1 MRMILVVVGAVAVAI
16 ALIGAFAVGRLSAQ
30 ELTASCRMCPSTYIP
45 AGEIAEFTALGRADL
60 SLIDQQMRA
69 IDIGKSQVEVALV
82 HRGKLDG
89 PGARSVAEH
98 DLVSE
103 VYYILSGSGTN
114 RTGPDLVDPK
124 RRPATDRAVQRL
136 NGPGAD
142 AADIRNAAEHEL
154 KAGDVLVIPAG
165 TGHQFTKIDDHITYL
180 MIRVDPDKVVPLMD
194 EAASQAY
201 RAGHRQK

>member
-1 MRMILVVVGAVAVAI
+1 MSWI
-16 ALIGAFAVGRLSAQ
+16 
-30 ELTASCRMCPSTYIP
+30 
-45 AGEIAEFTALGRADL
+45 
-60 SLIDQQMRA
+60 
-69 IDIGKSQVEVALV
+69 
-82 HRGKLDG
+82 
-89 PGARSVAEH
+89 
-98 DLVSE
+98 
-103 VYYILSGSGTN
+103 
-114 RTGPDLVDPK
+114 PK

-201 RAGHRQK
+201 RAAHRQK

>member
-1 MRMILVVVGAVAVAI
+1 MRTILLLGGAAALVA
-16 ALIGAFAVGRLSAQ
+16 AFAIGRLSAQ
-30 ELTASCRMCPSTYIP
+30 EPAASCKSCPSTYIP
-45 AGEIAEFTALGRADL
+45 ASEIAEFTALGRADL

-69 IDIGKSQVEVALV
+69 LDIGKSQVEIALV
-82 HRGKLDG
+82 HRGKLDKPAPRG
-89 PGARSVAEH
+89 VAEH

-114 RTGPDLVDPK
+114 RTGPDIVDSR
-124 RRPATDRAVQRL
+124 RRPSTDRAVQRL

-201 RAGHRQK
+201 RAAHRAR

>member
-1 MRMILVVVGAVAVAI
+1 MRTVLLLVGAVTGVAAVIGSFAI
-16 ALIGAFAVGRLSAQ
+16 GRLSAQ
-30 ELTASCRMCPSTYIP
+30 ESPASCRMCPSTYIP

-69 IDIGKSQVEVALV
+69 IDVGKSQVEIALV
-82 HRGKLDG
+82 HRGKLDK
-89 PGARSVAEH
+89 PGSRSVATH

-103 VYYILSGSGTN
+103 VYYVLSGSGTN
-114 RTGPDLVDPK
+114 RTGPDVVDVK
-124 RRPATDRAVQRL
+124 RRQVTDRAVQGL

-194 EAASQAY
+194 EGASRAY
-201 RAGHRQK
+201 RAAHRQR

>member
-1 MRMILVVVGAVAVAI
+1 MRTILLTTIAGVVALTVAFTI
-16 ALIGAFAVGRLSAQ
+16 GRLSAQ
-30 ELTASCRMCPSTYIP
+30 EPTASCRMCPSTYIP
-45 AGEIAEFTALGRADL
+45 AAEIAEFTALGRADL

-69 IDIGKSQVEVALV
+69 LDIGKSQVEIALV
-82 HRGKLDG
+82 HRGKLDK

-114 RTGPDLVDPK
+114 RTGPDIVDSK

-201 RAGHRQK
+201 RAAHRQK